1 MSVRSRMSMR
11 MVIER
16 SAKTGEDED
25 GHPIIAW
32 SPWATVPCYAWSQ
45 SRKELVDGNKTV
57 VIEDLRALVPLATD
71 LTESDRVA
79 RIEDRLERT
88 LFAGSL
94 RIEAVQRMPRHQ
106 ELMLEKIT

>member
-1 MSVRSRMSMR
+1 MTMR

-32 SPWATVPCYAWSQ
+32 SPWEIVPCYAWSQ

-57 VIEDLRALVPLATD
+57 VIEDLRALIPISTD
-71 LTESDRVA
+71 LTESDQVA
-79 RIEDRLERT
+79 RIEDRLERI
-88 LFAGSL
+88 LFSGPL

>member
-1 MSVRSRMSMR
+1 

-16 SAKTGEDED
+16 SATTGEDED

-79 RIEDRLERT
+79 RIEDRLERI
-88 LFAGSL
+88 LFAGPL
-94 RIEAVQRMPRHQ
+94 RIEAVRRMPRHQ